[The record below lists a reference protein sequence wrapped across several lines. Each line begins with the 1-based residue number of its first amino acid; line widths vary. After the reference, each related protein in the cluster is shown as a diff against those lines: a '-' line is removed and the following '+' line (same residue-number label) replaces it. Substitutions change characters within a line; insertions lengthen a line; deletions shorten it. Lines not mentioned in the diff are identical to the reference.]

1 VLPAGLRR
9 FRPGRRGRGSAGV
22 TRARLVGGE
31 GVEAR
36 RGGGG
41 QVGGAGTGPLGLRR
55 IGVGR
60 GSGRP
65 VAARGGAHVRFA
77 GGARVVGGAR
87 DGTGPGRV
95 TGPAL
100 GRSAPADRGGVRGA
114 VGTGVGGGEPAGRV
128 RSGVG
133 RGFRARG
140 ARPRSCGGG
149 GRTVVGRAVRGRREA
164 AQRAGCGGGG
174 GVACPGGHGA
184 LRARRTC
191 RGGGGHDAGGVRGG
205 HRRAVGGGAGLLRP
219 G

>member
-1 VLPAGLRR
+1 RFVTRRIAPHHVVAVQRVDHVFEHQRPGRLRLGGWPQRDHPAPLVRSRVVRARVVRSRRARRSLVRTGPRGEEVLPAGLRR

-114 VGTGVGGGEPAGRV
+114 VGTGVGGG
-128 RSGVG
+128 
-133 RGFRARG
+133 
-140 ARPRSCGGG
+140 
-149 GRTVVGRAVRGRREA
+149 
-164 AQRAGCGGGG
+164 
-174 GVACPGGHGA
+174 
-184 LRARRTC
+184 
-191 RGGGGHDAGGVRGG
+191 
-205 HRRAVGGGAGLLRP
+205 
-219 G
+219 